1 MKNKIVLFIAI
12 LSIITLFQNCSN
24 DELILNEDYLTVS
37 DIFLYCRCKCNTE
50 TFPCEDKEVKI
61 KGHFYSDGFNN
72 FNNDDIIEMPV
83 TDIRNGY
90 DIQIS
95 VDSSCDSSCIDTIAK
110 KILSN
115 NKKNMCYIKGTLKSF
130 ENNTMFNCTVGCEIL
145 LHSPDDIYF
154 ENKN

>member
-90 DIQIS
+90 SIPIIF
-95 VDSSCDSSCIDTIAK
+95 SSNDTAIIN
-110 KILSN
+110 KILSSN
-115 NKKNMCYIKGTLKSF
+115 ETDICYIKGIVKPMQINSGFTCTLEAKI
-130 ENNTMFNCTVGCEIL
+130 IL
-145 LHSPDDIYF
+145 NIADDFFY
-154 ENKN
+154 KK